1 MKLPRPAWLVSTVIF
16 AVITPLIAQSQKTYN
31 AEGTITVFSTPYE
44 KINLMVDDDETE
56 YLLDNATSLPKN
68 TKREDL
74 RVGQKIKITYL
85 LSGKDY
91 LIREV
96 SVKSAKVDET
106 LKFTGL
112 FEFVEDDIAYV
123 DGKKIKLLPDAA
135 IECPGKK
142 FLKRDCGCDKPKP
155 YRGFDDKNIRK
166 GSYFNVEGKQD
177 KDGVINASKIT
188 VCRNTVT
195 QDELALRQSVE
206 ANIGT
211 NGLVKV
217 KAPQDIMAANGLSQG
232 NIKIGNVD
240 YKLYDDVKV
249 QGYVNMVG
257 TRLIPEYAQD
267 SFFLGD
273 NQIIWRFYVI
283 QNNIPNAF
291 AFPNGMVFVHTG
303 LLKIMENESQLALVL
318 GHEISHV
325 LYEHAAQRYSKS
337 KYLEGGLANT
347 AWERAKLFI
356 PGMKQRIDTS
366 NGIAA
371 SLTGFVDRLAPQN
384 LSGLF
389 EKTKEKQADRVGLFY
404 MYIAGYDLRE
414 APKFWLKMKTLTG
427 DVSFQQKISSSAM
440 NILQSKDLKLD
451 KSLLNQ
457 LGEKG
462 VNAVGGALL
471 DNIYASHPLAQQ
483 RYDDISELIAIY
495 YKNADFGKANAGVDE
510 FRKYLGSIK

>member
-1 MKLPRPAWLVSTVIF
+1 MKLPKPVWLVSMAIF
-16 AVITPLIAQSQKTYN
+16 AVMIPLISQSQKTYN
-31 AEGTITVFSTPYE
+31 AEGTITVFSSPYE
-44 KINLMVDDDETE
+44 KINLMVDEDETE
-56 YLLDNATSLPKN
+56 YLLNNGTSLPKN
-68 TKREDL
+68 TKHEDL
-74 RVGQKIKITYL
+74 KVGQKIKITYF

-91 LIREV
+91 MIKEV
-96 SVKSAKVDET
+96 SVKSAKIDET

-112 FEFVEDDIAYV
+112 FEFVEEDIAYV
-123 DGKKIKLLPDAA
+123 DGKKIKLLPDAV

-177 KDGVINASKIT
+177 KDGVVAASKIT

-217 KAPQDIMAANGLSQG
+217 KAPQGIMSSDGLSQG
-232 NIKIGNVD
+232 NIKIGDVN

-257 TRLIPEYAQD
+257 IRLVPAYAQD
-267 SFFLGD
+267 SSFLND
-273 NQIIWRFYVI
+273 NQIVWRFYVI
-283 QNNIPNAF
+283 HSNIPNAF
-291 AFPNGMVFVHTG
+291 AFPNGMVFIHTG

-325 LYEHAAQRYSKS
+325 LYEHAAQRYSRS

-347 AWERAKLFI
+347 AWERAKSLI
-356 PGMKQRIDTS
+356 PGMKQRADTS
-366 NGIAA
+366 NGISA

-389 EKTKEKQADRVGLFY
+389 EKTKEKQSDRVGLFY

-427 DVSFQQKISSSAM
+427 DAGFQQKLSSSAM

-451 KSLLNQ
+451 KSLLSQ

-483 RYDDISELIAIY
+483 RYDDISELIAVY
-495 YKNADFGKANAGVDE
+495 YKDADFGKANTGVEE
-510 FRKYLGSIK
+510 FKTYLGSVK